1 MVSLV
6 TLLESLPDNVTE
18 FGVVVCDLADA
29 AGEHLGS
36 FISRPNK
43 LKVICVEDNFFSSSM
58 VSKIFGAVI
67 HLVGCLIVV

>member
-1 MVSLV
+1 MVLV
-6 TLLESLPDNVTE
+6 TLLEILPDNVTE